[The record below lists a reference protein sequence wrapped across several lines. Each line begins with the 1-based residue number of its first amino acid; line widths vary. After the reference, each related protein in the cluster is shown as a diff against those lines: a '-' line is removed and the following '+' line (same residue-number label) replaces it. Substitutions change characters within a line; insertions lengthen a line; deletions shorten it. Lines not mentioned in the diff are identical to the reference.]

1 MIHHTKVLQMI
12 RFGDIS
18 LFICDFNK
26 NTMEISMIESNMPN
40 TVMKYKVTIK
50 GGMVYTPAY
59 TFSDAHLIYFIH
71 NNDLI

>member
-26 NTMEISMIESNMPN
+26 DTMEISMIESNMPN
-40 TVMKYKVTIK
+40 IVMKYEVLIK
-50 GGMVYTPAY
+50 EGMVYMSAY
-59 TFSDAHLIYFIH
+59 TFSDTHLIYFIH